1 VRKEIVVPLFVVE
14 HQHPPERCPAAAE
27 WGGMLLAHLSA
38 ATAARYGVAIQ
49 AEAIVAQPHRI
60 ILILEAAERE
70 QIERFMR
77 FYQRFGPV
85 TISLASTSEA
95 AVARGGCAVPE
106 AASGSQNLVDYGSS
120 GSGGSR

>member
-1 VRKEIVVPLFVVE
+1 
-14 HQHPPERCPAAAE
+14 
-27 WGGMLLAHLSA
+27 WGGMLLAHVSA

-49 AEAIVAQPHRI
+49 AEAIVDQAHRI
-60 ILILEAAERE
+60 ILILEAAERD

-85 TISLASTSEA
+85 AISLASTSEA
-95 AVARGGCAVPE
+95 AVARGGCAEPE
-106 AASGSQNLVDYGSS
+106 AASGSRNLVDYGSS